1 MPDYFERSSYNE
13 ATGALDFDFDFDGDG
28 DGTGAAAAIRFATL
42 DNAPTAISGGDFL
55 VI

>member
-13 ATGALDFDFDFDGDG
+13 ATGALDFDFDCDG

-42 DNAPTAISGGDFL
+42 DNAPTAISGVDFL